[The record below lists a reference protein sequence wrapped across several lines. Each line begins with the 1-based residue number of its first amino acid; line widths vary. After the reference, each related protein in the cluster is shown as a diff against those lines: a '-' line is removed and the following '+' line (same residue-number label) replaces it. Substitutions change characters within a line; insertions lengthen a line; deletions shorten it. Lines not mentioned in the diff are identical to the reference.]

1 MSIPVVVLLSLLA
14 VAVLVSILVR
24 FGPSSTELLD
34 LDPRTRAA
42 ARLAA
47 EEEDMQQ
54 LLEITNRRR
63 RLAGL
68 DEITEQELR
77 DAAGW

>member
-1 MSIPVVVLLSLLA
+1 MSIPVIVLLSVLA

-24 FGPSSTELLD
+24 FGLSSTELLD
-34 LDPRTRAA
+34 LDRRTRAA

-68 DEITEQELR
+68 DEVTERELR
-77 DAAGW
+77 DAAGG